1 MTRALIAANRR
12 TFASLRKHRNYRLF
26 FTGQVVSV
34 TGSWMQNVATA
45 WLVLE
50 LTGSP
55 LAVGVLALCQFLPF
69 TLLSLPAG
77 VLLDRL
83 DARRVVVATQALSL
97 LFAAVLAAVTLAGA
111 VAAWHVY
118 VLSVLRGIVL
128 VLDNPA
134 RQALTFQMVGRD
146 ELANAVALNST
157 LFNAARVV
165 GPALGGVLV
174 AWVGVGACFTLNAAS
189 FLAVL
194 VSLLRMRPAEL
205 FGLERDGDA
214 PGLVGGVR
222 EALAYVRRTRP
233 VAVVLAAVLAVT
245 TFAFNLNVLLP
256 VFARETL
263 AAGPD
268 AFGVLSACFGA
279 GALVG
284 ALTAALRGR
293 ASRLLFLVGMGVF
306 GLAQLVLAPLES
318 LGPAGLVLLAAGAA
332 FTTWTANAN
341 ATLQLAVPDRL
352 RGRVL
357 GLYFLA
363 FNGSMPLGGLLAGW
377 LAATGGTQLAF
388 AVAGSGALAAT
399 LVALALLRLP
409 ERRLRRRHSGRAG
422 FARASV

>member
-1 MTRALIAANRR
+1 MRA
-12 TFASLRKHRNYRLF
+12 
-26 FTGQVVSV
+26 
-34 TGSWMQNVATA
+34 
-45 WLVLE
+45 
-50 LTGSP
+50 
-55 LAVGVLALCQFLPF
+55 
-69 TLLSLPAG
+69 
-77 VLLDRL
+77 
-83 DARRVVVATQALSL
+83 
-97 LFAAVLAAVTLAGA
+97 
-111 VAAWHVY
+111 
-118 VLSVLRGIVL
+118 
-128 VLDNPA
+128 
-134 RQALTFQMVGRD
+134 
-146 ELANAVALNST
+146 
-157 LFNAARVV
+157 
-165 GPALGGVLV
+165 
-174 AWVGVGACFTLNAAS
+174 
-189 FLAVL
+189 
-194 VSLLRMRPAEL
+194 AEL
-205 FGLERDGDA
+205 FGLEREGDA

-222 EALAYVRRTRP
+222 EAFAYVRRTRP
-233 VAVVLAAVLAVT
+233 VAVVLVAVLAVT

-268 AFGVLSACFGA
+268 ASGVLSACFGA

-293 ASRLLFLVGMGVF
+293 ASRLLFLVGTGVF

-318 LGPAGLVLLAAGAA
+318 LGPAGLLLFAAGAA

-422 FARASV
+422 LARASV